1 MTPETARKITAHV
14 RRLQTAGL
22 LTAHDFTAFD
32 VLMWRVRKMGRWDCD
47 PDYAT
52 IARLGHI
59 CRSKAIGAVKK
70 LVALG
75 VITKKRRHVLVRW
88 GANRAQVAA
97 RQVSNSYTFCVC
109 YSKESS
115 GRAADSDSLINRG
128 SKALEAALAGLGR
141 VMGAGTAGPSGRR
154 EWMASWPS

>member
-32 VLMWRVRKMGRWDCD
+32 VLMWRVRKPGRWDCD

-59 CRSKAIGAVKK
+59 CRGKAIDAVKK

-75 VITKKRRHVLVRW
+75 VISKTKRHALIRW
-88 GANRAQVAA
+88 GRNRAQVAA
-97 RQVSNSYTFCVC
+97 RQISNSYVFAAPII
-109 YSKESS
+109 ESPT
-115 GRAADSDSLINRG
+115 RAADSDSLIDRG

-141 VMGAGTAGPSGRR
+141 AMGGSMMSGGTVFNVS
-154 EWMASWPS
+154 S

>member
-1 MTPETARKITAHV
+1 MTPETARRITANV

-32 VLMWRVRKMGRWDCD
+32 VLMWRVRKMGKWDCD

-70 LVALG
+70 LVTLG
-75 VITKKRRHVLVRW
+75 IITKTKRHALIRW
-88 GANRAQVAA
+88 GRNRAQVAA
-97 RQVSNSYTFCVC
+97 RQISNRYWFCAP
-109 YSKESS
+109 SIESS
-115 GRAADSDSLINRG
+115 PRAADSGFLESKKG
-128 SKALEAALAGLGR
+128 SDRLEAALAGLGR
-141 VMGAGTAGPSGRR
+141 AVAYSSTRYDPIRTGTS
-154 EWMASWPS
+154 S